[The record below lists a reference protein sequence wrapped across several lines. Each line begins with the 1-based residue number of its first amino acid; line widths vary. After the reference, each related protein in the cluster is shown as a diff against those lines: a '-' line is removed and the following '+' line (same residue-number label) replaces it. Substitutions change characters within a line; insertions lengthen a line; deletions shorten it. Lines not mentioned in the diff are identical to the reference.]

1 MRKFKLLLASAL
13 MLLAWSG
20 VKAQTQEECDAALAT
35 INDGST
41 YRIKTTVDGTAYY
54 VKTDGTLTNVATD
67 AGVFKFIKTNG
78 ANNSP
83 FAVGIQINSG
93 VDGGI
98 NDINGRFTNS
108 RTTSSASFNEGKLT
122 VTTGNRADWESQVF
136 FLNENGKYAVRSTNS
151 VGGGTDPS
159 WAFVADAFWCLYNGP
174 QIGYKIGAE
183 YIWEIELVNDA
194 ETVVKLEEAAKTVN
208 AWPFTIQSTA
218 GLIMDPSKYTTNAKQ
233 SNEGTIEGLL
243 DGDYSSYFHSCW
255 SNGPSADHY
264 LQAELPTATQNF
276 RFYFVKRDPV
286 TNNNINNRPTKII
299 ISASNDGKNF
309 KDIKTITADVDG
321 LPKTVPP
328 SNYLSDKIDL
338 GDAYKYVRFTVAETN
353 NNAKNNEH
361 VFFTFSEFY
370 IWPTIPEVEAA
381 ASILKKTIYQR
392 DLTAINQTNDALLN
406 SKVKV
411 TYQVKYNDQIV
422 ASESTEGL
430 VNTVPQ
436 LPSKCIR
443 DFVTYTTDVDV
454 IGAGENIVTYTAK
467 WDGPF
472 KISTDYAN
480 AQWQNMAMRGTWYVT
495 SGNKDDDGAYKTVN
509 ANALGLGT
517 DAYQWAFIGNPY
529 DGFKVINKAGGE
541 GNSFGWTED
550 NQGNGGIPT
559 ILPDNEGNHLWRIAK
574 STSNINTATVK
585 AFILNVPGTN
595 LYINQYGGAGGS
607 VKFWDSTGNIGDAG
621 SAFTVFDVPTNYA
634 EFVTSEIAPYFETT
648 AKYFVLKEDVKAG
661 IGYDPA
667 YKTEC
672 PFEAYKSMK
681 EKMTE
686 IDNIK
691 NYVLPESGFYNLKNK
706 YYGTYMGIDPS
717 DANMYGNYRVC
728 NLPKQ
733 VVMLTKVGDA
743 TYNITLMGK
752 NAPVSVAQSQAV
764 TATEKA
770 GTYTVVI
777 PTIGYA
783 AFQADTESQY
793 SCLHCA
799 GGGDIVGW
807 VAASDASIWEVVE
820 PTIVDYTI
828 GEEGYA
834 TAYLPCPVNF
844 AETVPYTVPE
854 AKGVWTFDDA
864 NDLLAGTGVATLKAT
879 KHSKNNVTETDLA
892 TAGIT
897 TVDGP
902 SDGNGALNIP
912 VGASLLMAANTG
924 ATSIGTY
931 TIMYDVCV
939 EDGSTYVPLLQNSLT
954 DGKDGSLF
962 INKNKVGLGGGIDYH
977 GNIENN
983 KWYRIVFVVEP
994 TKASLYADGNHLAS
1008 YDKNFNNPSGSYL
1021 KHWLLTTGALFF
1033 ADEDGEEKAIK
1044 TSEIRFWDQALTAEQ
1059 VAILST
1065 VGTNDT
1071 EKPAA
1076 SGVKAYSGKVNGS
1089 YLTLNEIQ
1097 GIVPQKTPV
1106 ILKGNPGTY
1115 SFLIPKNILGLPHI
1129 ENDLKGTLE
1138 PIDATGKYVLA
1149 QPENEKIGFYLA
1161 KDGKIAATKAYLE
1174 LPTTE
1179 VKAYYFIGDG
1189 ATAIENIEAKNNT
1202 NDVIYNIA
1210 GQRINK
1216 LQKGIN
1222 IVNGK
1227 KILK

>member
-13 MLLAWSG
+13 VLLAWSG

-574 STSNINTATVK
+574 STSNITTATVK

-770 GTYTVVI
+770 GAYTVVI

-807 VAASDASIWEVVE
+807 VAASDASMWEAIDATNVE
-820 PTIVDYTI
+820 YTI
-828 GEEGYA
+828 GKEGYA
-834 TAYLPCPVNF
+834 TAYMPCPVNF

-854 AKGVWTFDDA
+854 AKGVWTFDDGTTGTLTA
-864 NDLLAGTGVATLKAT
+864 TAGVTVADGVAT
-879 KHSKNNVTETDLA
+879 V
-892 TAGIT
+892 
-897 TVDGP
+897 
-902 SDGNGALNIP
+902 P
-912 VGASLLMAANTG
+912 VGDNLSMKTGASELKNYTFMIDVMVPADKGSDASLNSYTALFQNKPNNDGDGSFFIYWNKKDSSRKIGVNSGGLGYAGSIELGTWYRVVFVSDNSTATVYVNG
-924 ATSIGTY
+924 NKISAATST
-931 TIMYDVCV
+931 VA
-939 EDGSTYVPLLQNSLT
+939 E
-954 DGKDGSLF
+954 
-962 INKNKVGLGGGIDYH
+962 
-977 GNIENN
+977 
-983 KWYRIVFVVEP
+983 
-994 TKASLYADGNHLAS
+994 
-1008 YDKNFNNPSGSYL
+1008 
-1021 KHWLLTTGALFF
+1021 HWLLKDKVLFF
-1033 ADEDGEEKAIK
+1033 ADNDGEENLVK
-1044 TSEIRFWDQALTAEQ
+1044 TSEIRFWDQPLTEKQ

-1065 VGTNDT
+1065 VGTNET
-1071 EKPAA
+1071 ESSSAT
-1076 SGVKAYSGKVNGS
+1076 GVKAYSGKINGDK
-1089 YLTLNEIQ
+1089 LQLNEIQ
-1097 GIVPQKTPV
+1097 GIVPEKTPV

-1115 SFLIPKNILGLPHI
+1115 SFIIPKDVLGLPHI
-1129 ENDLKGTLE
+1129 DNDLKGTLE